1 MYKDKHLIINI
12 LIALWELPQI
22 LIGLIILAIFH
33 NKTTYTNPCN
43 HISVWNINAHG
54 AFGTACFSL
63 GPIIVTCNDKVAERT
78 LRHETGHSYDGIRFG
93 LLYFFIVAIP
103 SVFLFWYKRIF
114 SKSQEWYLQRWPEV
128 SAEKRGM
135 TTINIET
142 IKNE

>member
-78 LRHETGHSYDGIRFG
+78 LRHETGHSKQSVILGMFYLIA
-93 LLYFFIVAIP
+93 VAIP
-103 SVFLFWYKRIF
+103 SVFLFQYKKLF
-114 SKSQEWYLQRWPEV
+114 KKSQEFYLSSYPENW
-128 SAEKRGM
+128 AEKLGG
-135 TTINIET
+135 NIT
-142 IKNE
+142 NK